1 MRIFMTIISSSSA
14 SRTVMALAMLL
25 AGSVMPVSATVRAPD
40 GAFHVGGLHGNGVIQ
55 VEVNGK
61 AINGVSSPMIT
72 EMKIGGGLVVVPRE
86 NVGAGFQFA
95 SRGDGGN
102 KYNPTLGG
110 DCVGRAPDIGLNY
123 IQDWRPLDFL
133 PAENGLLLGV
143 QPYLYQGDQIAMAGV
158 DPGCS
163 GSVEKHAELAPC
175 FFHWGVLSGL
185 AHEPPAQAATL
196 GSGHVRRVCAVVAG
210 WGHGMDHVGGCRCD
224 GSPDAAWQ
232 HGLLGGTFLRA
243 VSVCCRGMFCG
254 GGCHERRRVVWL
266 GARVNAGWAV
276 ELWRLFAAQRWAGA
290 VGLVVARSWWL
301 AQGDG
306 FGSPDHGG
314 CLVLAPCSGG
324 AGPNLGTTYLTLS
337 SPRLCLLPPV
347 GCGSEHFARC
357 MQFIGQCEGGV
368 ARFAGD

>member
-1 MRIFMTIISSSSA
+1 MTIISSSSA

-175 FFHWGVLSGL
+175 FFHWGVLNAGGSWSDIWLALARSGTN
-185 AHEPPAQAATL
+185 ANRITDAQGNTSLIDQALGETGWHA
-196 GSGHVRRVCAVVAG
+196 GSGD
-210 WGHGMDHVGGCRCD
+210 DH
-224 GSPDAAWQ
+224 
-232 HGLLGGTFLRA
+232 LLGG
-243 VSVCCRGMFCG
+243 
-254 GGCHERRRVVWL
+254 
-266 GARVNAGWAV
+266 
-276 ELWRLFAAQRWAGA
+276 
-290 VGLVVARSWWL
+290 VGNDVLV
-301 AQGDG
+301 
-306 FGSPDHGG
+306 
-314 CLVLAPCSGG
+314 GG
-324 AGPNLGTTYLTLS
+324 AGNDVIDGGAGIDMAVFFGTIADYQVALHRNAVTGAHDALIRHKVIGDVDTVRDVELFKIGGSVYLVPAGQPQPADDVYVEMAEYVQASVNDLV
-337 SPRLCLLPPV
+337 LVGLPPSTLL
-347 GCGSEHFARC
+347 G
-357 MQFIGQCEGGV
+357 
-368 ARFAGD
+368 